1 MPCYG
6 GTLRLVLAAFFVEK
20 MVEVIWVKLSID
32 FFDVHDR
39 RVLKQKSI
47 DILQNRKDASLG
59 KQSIA

>member
-1 MPCYG
+1 
-6 GTLRLVLAAFFVEK
+6 
-20 MVEVIWVKLSID
+20 LSID